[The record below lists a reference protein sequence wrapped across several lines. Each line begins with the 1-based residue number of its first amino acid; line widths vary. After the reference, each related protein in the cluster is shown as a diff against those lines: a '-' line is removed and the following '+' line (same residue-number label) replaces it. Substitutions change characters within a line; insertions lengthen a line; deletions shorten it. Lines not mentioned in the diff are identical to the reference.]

1 MKTVN
6 MHEAKT
12 HLSRLV
18 EAAVKGEP
26 FIIARAGKPLVK
38 VELIQEESKPR
49 RLGFAIGKMASIP
62 DDMFD
67 PALDKEVEELF
78 CGIGDGQKFGGLDF
92 PYPEPGD
99 PDQREQ
105 LSADEYR
112 EKFGNESPW
121 K

>member
-18 EAAVKGEP
+18 EAAVAGEP
-26 FIIARAGKPLVK
+26 FIIAKAGKPMVK
-38 VELIQEESKPR
+38 VEVIQEEKPQRR
-49 RLGFAIGKMASIP
+49 RLGFLEGQCTVP
-62 DDMFD
+62 DDLDTSMADEIEEMFYG
-67 PALDKEVEELF
+67 V
-78 CGIGDGQKFGGLDF
+78 GDGQKFAGLDF
-92 PYPEPGD
+92 PFPKLGD
-99 PDQREQ
+99 ADQRLQ

-112 EKFGNESPW
+112 ERLKNESGR